1 LAQAQGIPCFNVINR
16 VESSIAKMTK
26 CGVFL
31 NAGREYTVASTKA
44 FISQVVALCLV
55 THWFSEKKHPGEFI
69 VERHN
74 LIEAVKQISMKTS
87 QALADLPD

>member
-1 LAQAQGIPCFNVINR
+1 MRKLGVFNSVQIQIGSEASEEMFPQHDAGLLSITQSGETEDLKQAIRMAKAQGIPCFNVINR

-44 FISQVVALCLV
+44 FLS
-55 THWFSEKKHPGEFI
+55 
-69 VERHN
+69 
-74 LIEAVKQISMKTS
+74 
-87 QALADLPD
+87 